1 MRGGDMN
8 DRARGMAASVKQR
21 LLNIAHERDEEFE
34 QVLVRFVAERF
45 LYRLSRSEH
54 GDAFL
59 LKGAML
65 FVAWEGM
72 PHRVTRDVDL
82 LGFGDPSLAR
92 IEAVMREIAKT
103 PVDDD
108 GVRFDVDGVRTEEIR
123 ATGSYHG
130 VRVSMLALLG
140 KARVR
145 LQVDV
150 GFGDA
155 VTPGP
160 EAVKFPSLLGHPATV
175 LRAYPVETVVAE
187 KSLAMVERGTST
199 TRMKDFFDLLHLART
214 RTFRGAALVAAISAT
229 AARRGIDITPG
240 PITCLSPEFAVDPA
254 KQAQWLAFCRRLR
267 RDPTTEPIEAV
278 IVSLATFLGPIF
290 GAVAA
295 KARGAGRWP
304 PGGPWTRD
312 ESDGG
317 TETR

>member
-1 MRGGDMN
+1 MKDRG
-8 DRARGMAASVKQR
+8 RGMAASVKQR

-45 LYRLSRSEH
+45 LHRLSISTH
-54 GDAFL
+54 SDAFL

-72 PHRVTRDVDL
+72 PHRITRDIDL
-82 LGFGDPSLAR
+82 LGFGEPSMAR
-92 IEAVMREIAKT
+92 IEGAMREIAST
-103 PVDDD
+103 QVEDD
-108 GVRFDVDGVRTEEIR
+108 GIRFDVDGMRAEEIR
-123 ATGSYHG
+123 TTRAYHG

-160 EAVKFPSLLGHPATV
+160 EAVTFPSLLGHPATV

-187 KSLAMVERGTST
+187 KSVAMVERGMST
-199 TRMKDFFDLLHLART
+199 TRMKDFFDLLHLSRT

-229 AARRGIDITPG
+229 ATRRGIDITPG
-240 PITCLSPEFAVDPA
+240 PIACLSPEFSGDRA
-254 KQAQWLAFCRRLR
+254 KQGQWLAFCRRLR
-267 RDPTTEPIEAV
+267 RNPTAEPLDAV
-278 IVSLATFLGPIF
+278 VASLEEFLGPMF
-290 GAVAA
+290 GAVAG
-295 KARGAGRWP
+295 KTTGEGHWQ
-304 PGGPWTRD
+304 PGGPWR
-312 ESDGG
+312 
-317 TETR
+317 

>member
-1 MRGGDMN
+1 
-8 DRARGMAASVKQR
+8 MAASVKQR
-21 LLNIAHERDEEFE
+21 LLNIAHERGEEFE

-45 LYRLSRSEH
+45 LHRLSRSAH
-54 GDAFL
+54 SDAFL

-72 PHRVTRDVDL
+72 PHRITRDIDL
-82 LGFGDPSLAR
+82 LGFGDPSMAR
-92 IEAVMREIAKT
+92 IGGVMREIAST
-103 PVDDD
+103 QVEDD
-108 GVRFDVDGVRTEEIR
+108 GTRFDVNSMRAEEIR
-123 ATGSYHG
+123 STRAYQG

-160 EAVKFPSLLGHPATV
+160 EAVTFPSLLGHPATV

-187 KSLAMVERGTST
+187 KSVALIERGMST
-199 TRMKDFFDLLHLART
+199 TRMKDFFDLLHLSRT
-214 RTFRGAALVAAISAT
+214 RTFQGELLGAAISAT
-229 AARRGIDITPG
+229 AERRGIDITPG
-240 PITCLSPEFAVDPA
+240 AVPCLSPEFAGDRA

-267 RDPTTEPIEAV
+267 QNPPAEPLDAV
-278 IVSLATFLGPIF
+278 VASLAEFLGPMI

-295 KARGAGRWP
+295 KKTGEGHWQ
-304 PGGPWTRD
+304 PGGPWR
-312 ESDGG
+312 
-317 TETR
+317 